1 MRWFTFNISIL
12 LLVIVGT
19 SADWSWGGDKAEAT
33 EGKAIEQ
40 KTSELLEG
48 EEEAPVAEKK
58 SSESNGTVFDD
69 IVDELVNQK
78 QGRSLGGFNDDVY
91 ADPTIKE
98 ALDAGDDLEARNLI
112 KERLCNL
119 GLVQCDDEEP
129 QEKRY
134 LSPDE
139 LIYAQP
145 VDIKPVGKPIAS
157 IPVRG
162 PPRAYG
168 SAKPVYSSRPQKMQP
183 PKRIGY
189 GGNYGSSYGGSHG
202 TQGSNYAGSRPGFS
216 DKYGVAN
223 NNFQFSQSQSNSLYG
238 GQDNNYVT
246 RPPSYANDSP
256 YTFENLKPGY
266 GKQPSSQSGSK
277 PEIVQ
282 QHVHHHYVHS
292 DDNKDPKVIIKPVAI
307 PVGSIGHLGSQN
319 LAQQSHSEGVITAS
333 GFDYGGFKPMT
344 AGYNVDNP
352 ETIYGSQSGF
362 NQNSLQSQNLPKP
375 YPGNNFDDQRYGNSL
390 GGYNGQS
397 SQFYKK
403 ELHVGGGSANNLFN
417 QGPASFSQSNG
428 YQENYHEAKAQG
440 FECVCVNY
448 DQCPNEEIIGRR
460 DDLYLPIDPRNKGDI
475 AALTEE
481 QLDNLNKTE
490 TFEVSLQKNAT
501 ETETKKVSKRE
512 VKQET
517 QANEKSDDEATKEAE
532 PRLLGLA
539 GYGGYGGNGNGNK
552 KVQPTFGVSFGLPQ
566 PSHGGYPV
574 NPFHDNP
581 VHNPY
586 GPALNGGGLNLGLI
600 SVNPLLS
607 VQVTKDDYGQKVVK
621 PLINLHVTPNE
632 HVVNKLGHLFHE
644 KKHYLLH
651 EHYHHYKPHGYGH
664 HHFEKPIIHPIHPH
678 PPPYYP
684 PPHFPPPHYGPPVYS
699 PHFNHYEPSHF
710 KVHPVQPYH
719 APETASGSDDYY
731 DDDGE
736 GDQFQNHNV
745 NQYSPNN
752 FDAHGINNGNQINFG
767 NHGQHYEDPD
777 IVNPFQGGFG
787 FERSANITANNRQGY
802 ANRYAY
808 SRSLTLPTPS
818 PGANRGGQTVR
829 FPSNRK
835 RREVVEKPVTEN
847 VEERQFHGGRP
858 QIQQCRQNQV
868 CCRRPLRPQAGNKG
882 QCGIRH
888 SQGINGRIKTP
899 SYVDGDSEF
908 GEYPW
913 QAAILKKD
921 PKESVYVCGGTLIDG
936 LHIMT
941 AAHCIKSHKAFELRV
956 RLGEWDVNHDVEFY
970 PYIERDVVSV
980 HVHPLYYAGTLDNDL
995 AILKLEHPVEWTKY
1009 PHISPAC
1016 LPDKYTDYAG
1026 QRCWTTGWGKD
1037 AFGDYGKY
1045 QNILKEVDVPV
1056 LAHGQCQQQLKQTR
1070 LGYNYELNQGF
1081 LCAGGE
1087 EGKDACKGDGGG
1099 PLVCERG
1106 GTWQLVGVVSW
1117 GIGCGQPGVPGVYV
1131 KVAHYLDWIA
1141 QVTGKFSPY

>member
-1 MRWFTFNISIL
+1 MRWFTVNISIL

-33 EGKAIEQ
+33 EAIEQ
-40 KTSELLEG
+40 KPSDLLEG
-48 EEEAPVAEKK
+48 EEEATVAERK

-78 QGRSLGGFNDDVY
+78 QGRSLGGFNDEVY

-168 SAKPVYSSRPQKMQP
+168 AAKPVYSSRPQKMQP

-202 TQGSNYAGSRPGFS
+202 SQGSNYAGSRPGFS

-256 YTFENLKPGY
+256 YTFESSKPGY

-344 AGYNVDNP
+344 AGFNVDNA
-352 ETIYGSQSGF
+352 ETIYGSQSSF
-362 NQNSLQSQNLPKP
+362 SQNSLQSQNLPRP
-375 YPGNNFDDQRYGNSL
+375 YPGNNFDDQKYGNSL
-390 GGYNGQS
+390 GGFNGQS

-403 ELHVGGGSANNLFN
+403 ELHVGGGSANNLYN
-417 QGPASFSQSNG
+417 QGPATFGQGNG

-490 TFEVSLQKNAT
+490 TIEASSDKNAT
-501 ETETKKVSKRE
+501 ETENKKISKRE
-512 VKQET
+512 AKEDI
-517 QANEKSDDEATKEAE
+517 QANDKSDDEATKDAE
-532 PRLLGLA
+532 P
-539 GYGGYGGNGNGNK
+539 
-552 KVQPTFGVSFGLPQ
+552 
-566 PSHGGYPV
+566 
-574 NPFHDNP
+574 
-581 VHNPY
+581 
-586 GPALNGGGLNLGLI
+586 
-600 SVNPLLS
+600 
-607 VQVTKDDYGQKVVK
+607 
-621 PLINLHVTPNE
+621 
-632 HVVNKLGHLFHE
+632 
-644 KKHYLLH
+644 
-651 EHYHHYKPHGYGH
+651 
-664 HHFEKPIIHPIHPH
+664 
-678 PPPYYP
+678 
-684 PPHFPPPHYGPPVYS
+684 
-699 PHFNHYEPSHF
+699 
-710 KVHPVQPYH
+710 
-719 APETASGSDDYY
+719 
-731 DDDGE
+731 
-736 GDQFQNHNV
+736 
-745 NQYSPNN
+745 
-752 FDAHGINNGNQINFG
+752 
-767 NHGQHYEDPD
+767 
-777 IVNPFQGGFG
+777 
-787 FERSANITANNRQGY
+787 
-802 ANRYAY
+802 
-808 SRSLTLPTPS
+808 
-818 PGANRGGQTVR
+818 
-829 FPSNRK
+829 
-835 RREVVEKPVTEN
+835 
-847 VEERQFHGGRP
+847 RQFHGGRP

-899 SYVDGDSEF
+899 SYIDGDSEF

-1045 QNILKEVDVPV
+1045 QNILKEVDVP
-1056 LAHGQCQQQLKQTR
+1056 
-1070 LGYNYELNQGF
+1070 
-1081 LCAGGE
+1081 
-1087 EGKDACKGDGGG
+1087 
-1099 PLVCERG
+1099 
-1106 GTWQLVGVVSW
+1106 LVGVVSW